1 MQIYVSIGQVSK
13 ILGIS
18 LSTIYRWEKLGKI
31 KHCFRTIG
39 NNRRYLKSSIDKI
52 SNLENNHKKTI
63 AYARVSTHKQKN
75 DLENQKSFL
84 KNYCIEKKI
93 NNFEVISDLGS
104 GLNLYIS
111 ILFVIFWCF
120 NFISSSIFI

>member
-1 MQIYVSIGQVSK
+1 M
-13 ILGIS
+13 
-18 LSTIYRWEKLGKI
+18 
-31 KHCFRTIG
+31 
-39 NNRRYLKSSIDKI
+39 KSSIDKI

-104 GLNLYIS
+104 GLNFKKNGLNNYQR
-111 ILFVIFWCF
+111 ILSVKFKNKHFKVKKLK
-120 NFISSSIFI
+120 